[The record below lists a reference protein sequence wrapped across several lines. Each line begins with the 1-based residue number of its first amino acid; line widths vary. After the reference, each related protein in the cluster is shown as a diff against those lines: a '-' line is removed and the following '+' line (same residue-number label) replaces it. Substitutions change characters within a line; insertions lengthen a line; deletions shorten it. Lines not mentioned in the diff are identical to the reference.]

1 MSIEAAIKAVGASI
15 LVALASACQT
25 AGDET
30 TVQSAGSAAHAEA
43 PILIVR
49 PASSTRPSMMTELSG
64 RLVQTGRC
72 LFLVQDEYRWLM
84 TWPTGSE
91 LRRRSDGSFEI
102 VVPEQGGIPVG
113 AEIVAEGGQ
122 LDGSTATT
130 IFGVPIPE
138 NCRGP
143 YWVTDPGGVRLRR

>member
-1 MSIEAAIKAVGASI
+1 MAIAS
-15 LVALASACQT
+15 SCT
-25 AGDET
+25 ATADEGQ
-30 TVQSAGSAAHAEA
+30 VQSVGSVAQSER

-49 PASSTRPSMMTELSG
+49 PASSTRPSMMTELTG
-64 RLVQTGRC
+64 RLVQSGSC
-72 LFLVQDEYRWLM
+72 LFVVQDRYRWLM

-91 LRRRSDGSFEI
+91 LRQQSDGTYQI
-102 VVPEQGGIPVG
+102 LLPGQGPISVG

-122 LDGSTATT
+122 LDGSASAT

-138 NCRGP
+138 SCRGP

>member
-1 MSIEAAIKAVGASI
+1 MTTATALKAAGASI
-15 LVALASACQT
+15 LIASASSCQT
-25 AGDET
+25 AGDEG
-30 TVQSAGSAAHAEA
+30 TVQSAGSAAQAER

-49 PASSTRPSMMTELSG
+49 PASSTRPSMMTELTG
-64 RLVQTGRC
+64 RLVQAGRC
-72 LFLVQDEYRWLM
+72 LFVVQDDYRWLM
-84 TWPTGSE
+84 TWPAGSE
-91 LRRRSDGSFEI
+91 LRRRSDGRFEI
-102 VVPEQGGIPVG
+102 VVPEQGAIPVG

-138 NCRGP
+138 TCRGP